1 MEDFNVHNVS
11 WYRKPNFLPAPHL
24 IWCLDYQIPG
34 KEFLIVLKNVNGEN
48 GKSLFLEPLSEK
60 ASGPMSSKVD
70 VMKFL

>member
-1 MEDFNVHNVS
+1 MQVRCEENLKLIWMEDFNVYNVS

-48 GKSLFLEPLSEK
+48 GKSLFL
-60 ASGPMSSKVD
+60 
-70 VMKFL
+70 